1 MQRIRTFSP
10 EGDGYKYKKTVY
22 LPDADIT
29 KTGEALVTA
38 HGVEVGD
45 VAYWGDFF
53 LRLDKTEDGVL
64 RWTQLLADRPELRGL
79 YAQAVEAE
87 QPVGDPWQ

>member
-10 EGDGYKYKKTVY
+10 KGDSYEYRKTVF
-22 LPDADIT
+22 LADADST
-29 KTGEALVTA
+29 KTGEALVQQ

-45 VAYWGDFF
+45 VAYWGDFY
-53 LRLDKTEDGVL
+53 LRLDKTEGGVL
-64 RWTQLLADRPELRGL
+64 QWTQLLPDRPEIRGL

-87 QPVGDPWQ
+87 KPVGDPWR